1 MAHRSTR
8 VFRSQYELLLALT
21 LLERAESRLAGAG
34 GLRRR
39 RAEREIDRL
48 TSTIELH
55 RGELSRPEWWRL
67 PGTVEPVDL
76 LERLR
81 PYAPEAARR
90 GGPVAP
96 GHVVD
101 RLLPYTHRPVAP
113 VASVEAPPAAPAGG
127 EPDLR
132 PAPVEEPAAE
142 EAAPV
147 SASEADTAA
156 RAQIEPGVG
165 SRPRL
170 ATAATAGSI
179 VAILVSG
186 AEIAA
191 YGISDR
197 PSLIAAEAC
206 ALILAPAAVAL
217 TARTD

>member
-1 MAHRSTR
+1 MAYRSTR
-8 VFRSQYELLLALT
+8 VFRSQYELLLAIA
-21 LLERAESRLAGAG
+21 LLERAESRLAVSG

-39 RAEREIDRL
+39 RTEREIDRL
-48 TSTIELH
+48 TGTIELH

-81 PYAPEAARR
+81 PYAPEPAQN
-90 GGPVAP
+90 GGPVARA
-96 GHVVD
+96 HVVD

-113 VASVEAPPAAPAGG
+113 AAPVEAPAAAPADIA
-127 EPDLR
+127 PDQR
-132 PAPVEEPAAE
+132 PAPVEEPAQ
-142 EAAPV
+142 EAVPV
-147 SASEADTAA
+147 AASEADTAS
-156 RAQIEPGVG
+156 RPQVGPGVS

-170 ATAATAGSI
+170 ATVATAGSI
-179 VAILVSG
+179 VAVLVSG